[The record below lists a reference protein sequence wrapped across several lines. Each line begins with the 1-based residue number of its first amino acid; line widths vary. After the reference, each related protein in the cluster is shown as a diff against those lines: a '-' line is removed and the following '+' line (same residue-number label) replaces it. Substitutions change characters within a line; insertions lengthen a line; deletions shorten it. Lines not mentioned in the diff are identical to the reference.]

1 MSDGCGGYSDCKT
14 YAETTVCTLYSI
26 VSLESQTPCCS
37 GMSGSSCSVTI
48 IVGHLHTVQRLFRA
62 HSNKLQVKAYSSG
75 AATLAVGTKQSF
87 QKPLLF
93 SLFHVEEITP
103 TGVIKSLT
111 NGFRFAHWSLP
122 PFVNLMSK
130 SRSLQSRGSVQRYI
144 VPCTLLSAYL
154 AYIIPLI
161 YRLSIVFFNFF
172 KSFLCYF
179 YAQFAQEI
187 ASFHSESTCYN
198 PL

>member
-1 MSDGCGGYSDCKT
+1 
-14 YAETTVCTLYSI
+14 
-26 VSLESQTPCCS
+26 
-37 GMSGSSCSVTI
+37 MSGSSCSVTI

-161 YRLSIVFFNFF
+161 YRLSIVFLTFLKVSYVIFTHSLLKRSPPFIQNQPATIPSEKTGTPASCRSRGTSDWLNFR
-172 KSFLCYF
+172 YTTF
-179 YAQFAQEI
+179 YPRLHLQ
-187 ASFHSESTCYN
+187 
-198 PL
+198 